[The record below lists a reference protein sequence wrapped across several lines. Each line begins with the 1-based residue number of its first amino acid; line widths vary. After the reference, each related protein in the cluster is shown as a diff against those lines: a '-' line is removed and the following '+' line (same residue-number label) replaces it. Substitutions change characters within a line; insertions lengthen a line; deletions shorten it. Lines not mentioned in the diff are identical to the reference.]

1 MEQKII
7 GNRYQILES
16 IGTGGMAEVS
26 LSPEESAAVADAVA
40 SIPRGRLE

>member
-16 IGTGGMAEVS
+16 IGTGGMAEVYRAFDTF
-26 LSPEESAAVADAVA
+26 LN
-40 SIPRGRLE
+40 